1 MEIFRSNTFIAYLE
15 SQGVQSILI
24 ELPITT
30 HTATAAAQAVGC
42 DLSQIVKSLVFT
54 GCETGQSILVL
65 VSGPN
70 KADVQRLSEIIGEKV
85 QLADKETVVAVSG
98 YPVGAVP
105 PAGLKNT
112 LPTIIDED
120 LGVHS
125 QVWVSGGS
133 DHSVASLS
141 FQDLCRLTNG
151 KVTTVNRSL
160 AQPVIIVP
168 YDPEWITRYEGEKV
182 RIQTA
187 MGTYLKGIEHIGSTA
202 VPGLPAKPVID
213 ILGGITSLLDTPS
226 FIPPLEEIGYC
237 YIPEYEAQ
245 LPHRRYLTRT
255 EADRVVIHL
264 HIVEISSQFW
274 QEHLA
279 FRDRLRSDNN
289 LRDAYGRLKID
300 LASRYGND
308 RVGYTN
314 AKTEF
319 IHKALHQER
328 S

>member
-1 MEIFRSNTFIAYLE
+1 MEYSKSNKFLAYLE
-15 SQGVQSILI
+15 SQGAQSTLI

-42 DLSQIVKSLVFT
+42 DLSQIVKSLVFI

-85 QLADKETVVAVSG
+85 QLADKDTVLAVSG
-98 YPVGAVP
+98 YSVGAVP

-120 LGVHS
+120 LGIHS

-133 DHSVASLS
+133 DHSVAALS
-141 FQDLCRLTNG
+141 FQELCHLTNG
-151 KVTTVNRSL
+151 KITTVNRSL
-160 AQPVIIVP
+160 AQPITIVP
-168 YDPEWITRYEGEKV
+168 YDPDWVTRYEGEKL
-182 RIQTA
+182 RIQAA

-202 VPGLPAKPVID
+202 VPGLPAKPIID
-213 ILGGITSLLDTPS
+213 ILGGITSLLDAPS
-226 FIPPLEEIGYC
+226 FIQRLDEIGYC
-237 YIPEYEAQ
+237 YIPEYETQ
-245 LPHRRYLTRT
+245 LPHRRYLTRA
-255 EADRVVIHL
+255 EVGLVVIHL

-274 QEHLA
+274 QEHLV
-279 FRDRLRSDNN
+279 FRDRLRSDNC
-289 LRDAYGRLKID
+289 LRDAYGFLKTD
-300 LASRYGND
+300 LAIKYGND

-314 AKTEF
+314 AKVEF